1 MLGQGLNLGIQDA
14 EELADCLSANLEY
27 GLALND
33 GREIQ
38 KFEQKTRWRNYR
50 LQTAVE
56 ALKLGYGVESVGPF
70 RDLVIRGIDANQSVK
85 SIFEEIIN

>member
-14 EELADCLSANLEY
+14 QDLTECITANLEY

-56 ALKLGYGVESVGPF
+56 AVKLGYGAESVGPL
-70 RDLVIRGIDANQSVK
+70 RDLVIRGLDANQSVK
-85 SIFEEIIN
+85 SILEEIIN